1 MSYINKEEAINII
14 RALPIA
20 DYNGIEM
27 CSKKRV
33 LKALDFLPE
42 TQITTKLR
50 RDMFSQI
57 YCQSCE
63 KIIKMDARKIKSYL
77 THCPHCGLRISEFKF
92 DNSKIL

>member
-14 RALPIA
+14 SALPIA
-20 DYNGIEM
+20 DFNGIEM

-33 LKALDFLPE
+33 LKALEFLPE

-63 KIIKMDARKIKSYL
+63 KIIPIDARKVKAL
-77 THCPHCGLRISEFKF
+77 TYCPHCGLKISEFKF
-92 DNSKIL
+92 

>member
-1 MSYINKEEAINII
+1 VSYINKEEAINII

-20 DYNGIEM
+20 DFNGIEM
-27 CSKKRV
+27 CSKKRI
-33 LKALDFLPE
+33 LKAFEFLPE

-63 KIIKMDARKIKSYL
+63 KIIPIDARKVKAL
-77 THCPHCGLRISEFKF
+77 TYCPHCGLKISEFKF
-92 DNSKIL
+92 

>member
-14 RALPIA
+14 SALPIA
-20 DYNGIEM
+20 DVNGVEM

-33 LKALDFLPE
+33 LKALEFLPE

-57 YCQSCE
+57 YC
-63 KIIKMDARKIKSYL
+63 
-77 THCPHCGLRISEFKF
+77 
-92 DNSKIL
+92 

>member
-14 RALPIA
+14 RALPVA
-20 DYNGIEM
+20 DFNGIEM
-27 CSKKRV
+27 CSKKRI

-50 RDMFSQI
+50 RDRFSQI

-63 KIIKMDARKIKSYL
+63 KIIKMNARKVKAL
-77 THCPHCGLRISEFKF
+77 TYCPHCGLKISEFKF
-92 DNSKIL
+92 